1 MIYAD
6 ICVVK
11 FQHMSDNYKSWESC
25 LSETSEQVRNGAG
38 KNVIPAPAKRPLWLR
53 YLDKFKD
60 PLIIILLVI
69 LALSCLVTGY
79 EYYHTHDLQL
89 LFEPAGVMLAII
101 LSTGIGFI
109 FETKADKEFDVL
121 NQVKDDRLVKVV
133 RRKTDGSK
141 PRLVTIRKADVV
153 VGDIVR
159 LESGDEVPADGR
171 VLSCEQLRM
180 DESAFTGEPDAVK
193 FADKSKAVDEGA
205 YDADFL
211 LRGSIVLEGFC
222 LYRVTA
228 VGVDTEEG
236 RGALKIMEDEEV
248 ETPLNRQLD
257 GLGRIITRISYILA
271 GLIVVGRMIYYFAFD
286 GNPENNS
293 DLLQLFDYTLQ
304 SVMIAVTL
312 IVVAVPE
319 GLPMSVTVSLALSMR
334 KMLKVKNLVRKL
346 HACETMGATTVICT
360 DKTGTLTMNRMS
372 VVSSSFDCPARM
384 IADAIAVN
392 STADLTVA
400 DDGSVQAIGNPT
412 ECALLRWI
420 SDELHAD
427 YRTIRSGYVVES
439 IVPFSTETKYMETI
453 CRDKETGERFR
464 FVKGAPEYVMAM
476 CAGGAESPEA
486 LQAASRLSEYQANA
500 WRTLGFAVERI
511 GTDDGLM
518 LTGVVGIADP
528 VRPDVKEAIE
538 TCRKRAGVK
547 VIVVTGDIAA
557 TAEHIGAEIGL
568 FDDGE
573 SPRSLSGIQFAAM
586 TDEQALEA
594 IKDLRILS
602 RARPEDKARLVGL
615 LQQAG
620 EVVAVTGDGT
630 NDALALKKAQ
640 VGLSMGDGTAR
651 AKEVSD
657 ITILDNS
664 FVSINKAI
672 LWGRSLYLNIRRFI
686 YFQMTINVCACLL
699 VLVGAFLG
707 VDSPLTVTQML
718 WVNLI
723 MDTFAAMAL
732 SSLPADPKVFDE
744 KPRDPESHIIDKSM
758 MKRIFFG
765 GVMFF
770 SMLILLWEILLHAE
784 VTGVRD
790 LFSMNLIR
798 QALSGQM
805 GVTMAEMT
813 PYEMGIFFTTFVML
827 QFWNIFNAKNYRTG
841 NSFFMTLFSKESFSW
856 GFYLIVLV
864 ILGGQ
869 YLIVNHL
876 GKFFDVAPLTSGDWG
891 LIVAC
896 TSLVLFLP
904 EIVRIFKS
912 VLKNNS

>member
-1 MIYAD
+1 
-6 ICVVK
+6 
-11 FQHMSDNYKSWESC
+11 MSDNYKSWKDC
-25 LSETSEQVRNGAG
+25 LSENSSAVQEGAG
-38 KNVIPAPAKRPLWLR
+38 KNIIPAAEKRSLWLR

-69 LALSCLVTGY
+69 LALSCGVTAY
-79 EYYHTHDLQL
+79 EFYHTHDYQL
-89 LFEPAGVMLAII
+89 LFEPAGVMLAIL

-109 FETKADKEFDVL
+109 FETKADKEFDIL

-133 RRKTDGSK
+133 RKKTDKSA

-171 VLSCEQLRM
+171 VITCEQLRM
-180 DESAFTGEPDAVK
+180 DESAFTGEPYAVK
-193 FADKSKAVDEGA
+193 YADKSMAHEESA

-222 LYRVTA
+222 MYRVTA

-236 RGALKIMEDEEV
+236 KGALKIMEDEAV
-248 ETPLNRQLD
+248 QTPLNRQLD
-257 GLGRIITRISYILA
+257 DLGRLITRISYVLA
-271 GLIVVGRMIYYFAFD
+271 GLIVVVRLVYYFAFD
-286 GNPENNS
+286 GNPANNG
-293 DLLQLFDYTLQ
+293 DLLQIFDYTLK

-372 VVSSSFDCPARM
+372 VVSSGFTCPEKL
-384 IADAIAVN
+384 ILHGIAVN
-392 STADLTVA
+392 STADLSVA

-420 SDELHAD
+420 KDEYGAD
-427 YRTIRSGYVVES
+427 YREIRSMYEVES
-439 IVPFSTETKYMETI
+439 IVPFSTETKYMATV
-453 CRDKETGERFR
+453 CRNKQTGERFR

-476 CAGGAESPEA
+476 CVGGAGSGEA
-486 LQAASRLSEYQANA
+486 AKASSLLAEYQGNA
-500 WRTLGFAVERI
+500 WRTLGFAIERM
-511 GTDDGLM
+511 DSDEGLK
-518 LTGVVGIADP
+518 LAGVVGIADP

-547 VIVVTGDIAA
+547 VIVVTGDISA
-557 TAEHIGAEIGL
+557 TAEHVGAEIGL

-573 SPRSLSGIQFAAM
+573 SPRSLTGQQFAAM
-586 TDEQALEA
+586 TDDQVLE
-594 IKDLRILS
+594 ILPDLRILS

-744 KPRDPESHIIDKSM
+744 KPRDPESHIIDRSM
-758 MKRIFFG
+758 LKRIVFGGLMFFG
-765 GVMFF
+765 I
-770 SMLILLWEILLHAE
+770 LILLWEVLLHAD
-784 VTGVRD
+784 VRSVSD
-790 LFSMNLIR
+790 LFSWMLIKD
-798 QALSGQM
+798 ALAGTM
-805 GVTMAEMT
+805 GAAASEMT
-813 PYEMGIFFTTFVML
+813 RYEMGIFFTTFVML

-904 EIVRIFKS
+904 ETVRIFKS

>member
-1 MIYAD
+1 
-6 ICVVK
+6 
-11 FQHMSDNYKSWESC
+11 MSDNYKLWKDA
-25 LSETSEQVRNGAG
+25 LSETSSAVRDGAG
-38 KNVIPAPAKRPLWLR
+38 RNIIPAPPKRSLWLR

-69 LALSCLVTGY
+69 LGLSCLVTGY

-121 NQVKDDRLVKVV
+121 NQVKDDRPVKVV
-133 RRKTDGSK
+133 RKRTDSSK
-141 PRLVTIRKADVV
+141 PRLVTVRKADVV

-193 FADKSKAVDEGA
+193 YADKSKAVDEGA

-236 RGALKIMEDEEV
+236 RGALKIMENEEV
-248 ETPLNRQLD
+248 QTPLNRQLD
-257 GLGRIITRISYILA
+257 GLGRIITRVSYVLA
-271 GLIVVGRMIYYFAFD
+271 GLIVLGRMIYYFAFD
-286 GNPENNS
+286 GNPENNT
-293 DLLQLFDYTLQ
+293 DFLQLFDYALK

-372 VVSSSFDCPARM
+372 VVSSSFDCPEN
-384 IADAIAVN
+384 ILVDAIAVN

-420 SDELHAD
+420 SEQYRAD
-427 YRTIRSGYVVES
+427 YRDIRTRYAVES
-439 IVPFSTETKYMETI
+439 IIPFSTETKYMETI
-453 CRDKETGERFR
+453 CHDKETGERFR
-464 FVKGAPEYVMAM
+464 FVKGAPEYVIAM
-476 CAGGAESPEA
+476 CVGGAESPEA
-486 LQAASRLSEYQANA
+486 LEAAGRLSEYQANA
-500 WRTLGFAVERI
+500 WRTLGFAVEHI
-511 GTDDGLM
+511 GKGEGLR

-573 SPRSLSGIQFAAM
+573 SPRSLSGTQFAAM

-594 IKDLRILS
+594 IKELRILS

-615 LQQAG
+615 LQRAG

-744 KPRDPESHIIDKSM
+744 KPRDPESHIIDRSM
-758 MKRIFFG
+758 LKRIFFG
-765 GVMFF
+765 GVTFF
-770 SMLILLWEILLHAE
+770 TLLIVLWEILLHSG
-784 VTGVRD
+784 VTSVRD
-790 LFSMNLIR
+790 LFSLSLIR
-798 QALSGQM
+798 NALAGDM
-805 GVTMAEMT
+805 GAVTADMT

-841 NSFFMTLFSKESFSW
+841 NSFFLTLFSKESFSW
-856 GFYLIVLV
+856 GFYVIVLV

-869 YLIVNHL
+869 YMIVNHL
-876 GKFFDVAPLTSGDWG
+876 GKFFDVAPLSSGDWWRIAG
-891 LIVAC
+891 I
-896 TSLVLFLP
+896 TSFVLVLP
-904 EIVRIFKS
+904 EFVRIFKS
-912 VLKNNS
+912 LLKNNS

>member
-1 MIYAD
+1 
-6 ICVVK
+6 
-11 FQHMSDNYKSWESC
+11 MSDNYRLWKEA
-25 LSETSEQVRNGAG
+25 LSETSSAVREGAG
-38 KNVIPAPAKRPLWLR
+38 RNIIPAPPKRSLWLR

-69 LALSCLVTGY
+69 LALSCVVTGY
-79 EYYHTHDLQL
+79 EYFHTHDLQL
-89 LFEPAGVMLAII
+89 LFEPAGVMLAIL
-101 LSTGIGFI
+101 LSTGLGFI

-133 RRKTDGSK
+133 RRKSDNSR

-171 VLSCEQLRM
+171 VLSCDHLRM
-180 DESAFTGEPDAVK
+180 DESAFTGEPDAIK
-193 FADKSKAVDEGA
+193 YADKSQASYEGA

-222 LYRVTA
+222 MYRVTA

-236 RGALKIMEDEEV
+236 RGALKIMEDELV
-248 ETPLNRQLD
+248 QTPLNRQLD
-257 GLGRIITRISYILA
+257 GLGSIITKVSYVLA
-271 GLIVVGRMIYYFAFD
+271 VLIVLGRMIYYFAFD
-286 GNPENNS
+286 GNPENNT
-293 DLLQLFDYTLQ
+293 DLLQLFDYTLK

-372 VVSSSFDCPARM
+372 VVSSAFDCPENIM
-384 IADAIAVN
+384 VDAIAVN
-392 STADLTVA
+392 STADLTFSDEGV
-400 DDGSVQAIGNPT
+400 VQAIGNPT

-420 SDELHAD
+420 NDEFHAD
-427 YRTIRSGYVVES
+427 YRDIRSRYAIDSV
-439 IVPFSTETKYMETI
+439 VPFSTETKFMETV
-453 CRDKETGERFR
+453 CHDRETGEKYR

-476 CAGGAESPEA
+476 CKGGQDSPEA
-486 LQAASRLSEYQANA
+486 LQAAAKLSEYQAKA

-518 LTGVVGIADP
+518 LAGVVGIADP

-586 TDEQALEA
+586 TDEQAMEV

-615 LQQAG
+615 LQRAG

-744 KPRDPESHIIDKSM
+744 KPRDPESHIIDRSM

-765 GVMFF
+765 GLMFF
-770 SMLILLWEILLHAE
+770 GLLIVLWEVLLH
-784 VTGVRD
+784 VDVKSVSD
-790 LFSMNLIR
+790 LFSLGLVR
-798 QALSGQM
+798 SALEGEM
-805 GVTMAEMT
+805 GSMSTEMT

-827 QFWNIFNAKNYRTG
+827 QFWNIFNAKNYRTE
-841 NSFFMTLFSKESFSW
+841 NSFFLTLFTKTSFSW
-856 GFYLIVLV
+856 GFYTIVLV

-876 GKFFDVAPLTSGDWG
+876 GKFFDVAPLSSGDWWRIAG
-891 LIVAC
+891 V
-896 TSLVLFLP
+896 TSFVLLLP
-904 EIVRIFKS
+904 EFVRIFKS
-912 VLKNNS
+912 LLKNNS

>member
-1 MIYAD
+1 
-6 ICVVK
+6 
-11 FQHMSDNYKSWESC
+11 MSDNYKSWKDC
-25 LSETSEQVRNGAG
+25 LSENSSAVREGVG
-38 KNVIPAPAKRPLWLR
+38 RNVIPAAQKRPLWLR

-60 PLIIILLVI
+60 PLIMILLVI
-69 LALSCLVTGY
+69 LALSCGVTAY
-79 EYYHTHDLQL
+79 EFYHTHDCQL
-89 LFEPAGVMLAII
+89 LFEPAGVLLAIL

-109 FETKADKEFDVL
+109 FETKADKEFDIL
-121 NQVKDDRLVKVV
+121 NKVKDERLVKVV
-133 RRKTDGSK
+133 RRKNEHSA
-141 PRLVTIRKADVV
+141 PRLVTIKKADVA

-171 VLSCEQLRM
+171 VISCEHLRM

-193 FADKSKAVDEGA
+193 YADKSKAHEEAA
-205 YDADFL
+205 YEADFL

-222 LYRVTA
+222 MYRVTA

-236 RGALKIMEDEEV
+236 KGALKIMEDEV
-248 ETPLNRQLD
+248 VQTPLNRQLD
-257 GLGRIITRISYILA
+257 DLGRLITKVSYILA
-271 GLIVVGRMIYYFAFD
+271 GLIVVGRMVYYFVFD
-286 GNPENNS
+286 GNAANNT
-293 DLLQLFDYTLQ
+293 DLLQIFDYILK

-334 KMLKVKNLVRKL
+334 KMLKVKNLVRRL

-372 VVSSSFDCPARM
+372 VVADGFTCPEDM
-384 IADAIAVN
+384 VVHGIAVN
-392 STADLTVA
+392 STADLSVA

-420 SDELHAD
+420 NDEFDAD
-427 YRTIRSGYVVES
+427 YRGIRSMYEIES
-439 IVPFSTETKYMETI
+439 IVPFSTETKYMATV
-453 CRDKETGERFR
+453 CRNKETRERYR
-464 FVKGAPEYVMAM
+464 FVKGAPEYIMNM
-476 CAGGAESPEA
+476 CADGPESSEA
-486 LQAASRLSEYQANA
+486 VEADNLLKEYQRNA
-500 WRTLGFAVERI
+500 WRTLGFAVEHI
-511 GTDDGLM
+511 GTDEGLM
-518 LTGVVGIADP
+518 LAGVVGIADP

-547 VIVVTGDIAA
+547 VIVVTGDVSA
-557 TAEHIGAEIGL
+557 TAEHVGAEIGL

-573 SPRSLSGIQFAAM
+573 APRSLTGQQFAAM
-586 TDEQALEA
+586 TDEQVMEILG
-594 IKDLRILS
+594 DLRILS
-602 RARPEDKARLVGL
+602 RARPEDKARLVEL
-615 LQQAG
+615 LQRKG

-744 KPRDPESHIIDKSM
+744 KPRDPESHIIDRSM
-758 MKRIFFG
+758 LKRILFG
-765 GVMFF
+765 GVVFF
-770 SMLILLWEILLHAE
+770 GFLIFLWEVLLHAD
-784 VTGVRD
+784 VTSVSD
-790 LFSMNLIR
+790 LFSWTLIKD
-798 QALSGQM
+798 ALAGTM
-805 GVTMAEMT
+805 GASSSEMT
-813 PYEMGIFFTTFVML
+813 GYEKGIFFTTFVML
-827 QFWNIFNAKNYRTG
+827 QFWNIFNAKNYRTE
-841 NSFFMTLFSKESFSW
+841 NSFFLTLFAKTSFSW
-856 GFYLIVLV
+856 GFYMIVLV

-869 YLIVNHL
+869 YLIVNQL
-876 GKFFDVAPLTSGDWG
+876 GRFFDVAPLAAGDWG
-891 LIVAC
+891 WIILV
-896 TSLVLFLP
+896 TSSVLVLP
-904 EIVRIFKS
+904 EMKRIAKILFP
-912 VLKNNS
+912 LFP

>member
-1 MIYAD
+1 
-6 ICVVK
+6 
-11 FQHMSDNYKSWESC
+11 MSDNYKSWESC

-372 VVSSSFDCPARM
+372 VVSSSFDCPAKM

-511 GTDDGLM
+511 GTDEGLM

-784 VTGVRD
+784 VNSVRD

-912 VLKNNS
+912 VLRNNS

>member
-1 MIYAD
+1 
-6 ICVVK
+6 
-11 FQHMSDNYKSWESC
+11 MSDNYKSWESC

-271 GLIVVGRMIYYFAFD
+271 GLIVIGRMIYYFAFD

-372 VVSSSFDCPARM
+372 VVSSSFDCPAKM

-784 VTGVRD
+784 VNSVRD

-912 VLKNNS
+912 VLRNNS

>member
-1 MIYAD
+1 
-6 ICVVK
+6 
-11 FQHMSDNYKSWESC
+11 MSDNYKAWKDC
-25 LSETSEQVRNGAG
+25 LSEDSSAVREGVG
-38 KNVIPAPAKRPLWLR
+38 RNVIPAVDKRPLWLR

-69 LALSCLVTGY
+69 LALSCGVTAY
-79 EYYHTHDLQL
+79 EFYHTHDYQL
-89 LFEPAGVMLAII
+89 FFEPAGVMLAIL

-109 FETKADKEFDVL
+109 FETKADKEFDIL

-133 RRKTDGSK
+133 RRKDGHSH
-141 PRLVTIRKADVV
+141 PRLVTIKKSDVA

-171 VLSCEQLRM
+171 VITCGLLRM

-193 FADKSKAVDEGA
+193 YADKSLAHEEAA

-222 LYRVTA
+222 MYRVTA

-236 RGALKIMEDEEV
+236 KGALKIMEDEV
-248 ETPLNRQLD
+248 VQTPLNRQLD
-257 GLGRIITRISYILA
+257 DLGRLITRISYILA
-271 GLIVVGRMIYYFAFD
+271 GLIVAGRMIYFFAFD
-286 GNPENNS
+286 GNAANNS
-293 DLLQLFDYTLQ
+293 DLLQIFDYTLK

-319 GLPMSVTVSLALSMR
+319 GLPMSVTISLALSMR

-372 VVSSSFDCPARM
+372 VVSSGFTCPDEMM
-384 IADAIAVN
+384 IHGIAVN
-392 STADLTVA
+392 STADLSVA

-420 SDELHAD
+420 KDGYGAD
-427 YRTIRSGYVVES
+427 YRAVRSMYEIES
-439 IVPFSTETKYMETI
+439 VVPFSTETKYMATV
-453 CRDKETGERFR
+453 CRNRKTGERFR
-464 FVKGAPEYVMAM
+464 FVKGAPEYVMEM
-476 CAGGAESPEA
+476 CVGGTGSDEA
-486 LQAASRLSEYQANA
+486 VKASALLAEYQGNA
-500 WRTLGFAVERI
+500 WRTLGFAVERMDS
-511 GTDDGLM
+511 GEGLR
-518 LTGVVGIADP
+518 LVGVSGIADP
-528 VRPDVKEAIE
+528 VRPDVKMAIE

-547 VIVVTGDIAA
+547 VIVVTGDISA

-573 SPRSLSGIQFAAM
+573 SPRSLTGQQFAAM
-586 TDEQALEA
+586 TDEQVLE
-594 IKDLRILS
+594 ILPDLRILS
-602 RARPEDKARLVGL
+602 RARPEDKARLVEL
-615 LQQAG
+615 LQRRG

-744 KPRDPESHIIDKSM
+744 KPRDPESHIIDRSM
-758 MKRIFFG
+758 LKRIVFGGMMFFG
-765 GVMFF
+765 I
-770 SMLILLWEILLHAE
+770 LILLWEVLLHAD
-784 VTGVRD
+784 VRSVSE
-790 LFSMNLIR
+790 LFSWALIKD
-798 QALSGQM
+798 ALAGTM
-805 GVTMAEMT
+805 GATASEMT
-813 PYEMGIFFTTFVML
+813 RYEMGIFFTTFVML
-827 QFWNIFNAKNYRTG
+827 QFWNIFNAKNYRTD
-841 NSFFMTLFSKESFSW
+841 NSFFLTIFSKNSFSLS
-856 GFYLIVLV
+856 FYMIVLV

-869 YLIVNHL
+869 YLIVNCL
-876 GKFFDVAPLTSGDWG
+876 GRFFDVDPLHAGDW
-891 LIVAC
+891 LRIALV
-896 TSLVLFLP
+896 TSLVLVLP
-904 EIVRIFKS
+904 EIKRIARTLRLRRRS
-912 VLKNNS
+912 L

>member
-1 MIYAD
+1 
-6 ICVVK
+6 
-11 FQHMSDNYKSWESC
+11 MSDNYKSWESC

-38 KNVIPAPAKRPLWLR
+38 KNIIPAPAKRPLWLR

-420 SDELHAD
+420 SDEFHAD

-765 GVMFF
+765 GVVFF

-896 TSLVLFLP
+896 TSLVLILP

>member
-1 MIYAD
+1 
-6 ICVVK
+6 
-11 FQHMSDNYKSWESC
+11 MSDNYKLWKDA
-25 LSETSEQVRNGAG
+25 LSETSSAVRDGAG
-38 KNVIPAPAKRPLWLR
+38 KNVIPAPPKRSLWLR

-79 EYYHTHDLQL
+79 EYYHSHDSQL
-89 LFEPAGVMLAII
+89 FFEPAGVLLAIL

-133 RRKTDGSK
+133 RRKTDNSK

-159 LESGDEVPADGR
+159 LEGGDEVPADGR

-248 ETPLNRQLD
+248 QTPLDRQLD
-257 GLGRIITRISYILA
+257 DLGRIITRVSYVLA
-271 GLIVVGRMIYYFAFD
+271 GLIVLGRMIYYFAFD
-286 GNPENNS
+286 GNPENNT
-293 DLLQLFDYTLQ
+293 DFLQLFDYALK

-372 VVSSSFDCPARM
+372 VVSSSFDCPEN
-384 IADAIAVN
+384 IIVDAIAVN
-392 STADLTVA
+392 STADLTIA

-420 SDELHAD
+420 SDEFHVD
-427 YRTIRSGYVVES
+427 YRDVRARYAVES
-439 IVPFSTETKYMETI
+439 IIPFSTETKYMETI
-453 CRDKETGERFR
+453 CHDKETGARFR

-476 CAGGAESPEA
+476 CIGGVESPEA
-486 LQAASRLSEYQANA
+486 VDAAGRLSEYQANA
-500 WRTLGFAVERI
+500 WRTLGFAVEQLDN
-511 GTDDGLM
+511 GDGLR
-518 LTGVVGIADP
+518 LVGVVGIAGP

-557 TAEHIGAEIGL
+557 TAEHIGTEIGL

-615 LQQAG
+615 LQRTG

-744 KPRDPESHIIDKSM
+744 KPRDPESHIIDRSM
-758 MKRIFFG
+758 LKRIFFG
-765 GVMFF
+765 GMTFF
-770 SMLILLWEILLHAE
+770 ALLIVLWEILLHAD
-784 VTGVRD
+784 VTSVRE
-790 LFSMNLIR
+790 LFSLSLIR
-798 QALSGQM
+798 NALAGDM
-805 GVTMAEMT
+805 GTASAEMT

-827 QFWNIFNAKNYRTG
+827 QFWNIFNARNYRTE
-841 NSFFMTLFSKESFSW
+841 NSFFLTLFSKANFGW
-856 GFYLIVLV
+856 GFYMIVLV

-869 YLIVNHL
+869 YVIVNQL
-876 GKFFDVAPLTSGDWG
+876 GKFFDVAPLSSGDWWRIAAVTSFV
-891 LIVAC
+891 LI
-896 TSLVLFLP
+896 LP
-904 EIVRIFKS
+904 EIVRITRS
-912 VLKNNS
+912 LLTLRPRRQSL

>member
-1 MIYAD
+1 
-6 ICVVK
+6 
-11 FQHMSDNYKSWESC
+11 MSDNYKSWESC

-38 KNVIPAPAKRPLWLR
+38 INVIPAPAKRPLWLR

-372 VVSSSFDCPARM
+372 VVSSSFDCPAKM

-420 SDELHAD
+420 SDELHAE

-511 GTDDGLM
+511 GTDEGLM

-784 VTGVRD
+784 VNSVRD

-912 VLKNNS
+912 VLRNNS